1 MIKKLLTKLY
11 SYDIIISVV
20 SIKETTKFIGMIIIC
35 VTSSVGRAH
44 DF

>member
-1 MIKKLLTKLY
+1 MILSYLLFQE
-11 SYDIIISVV
+11 
-20 SIKETTKFIGMIIIC
+20 KETNKFADMIIIC